1 MRGRP
6 SLRKSGCE
14 CAASQPPDLPE
25 LEASSCFGGAWS
37 PLLLA
42 IDEPSVREP
51 CAIAHLPDARRLV
64 HLLLSEV
71 HYEVGVPRPP
81 AAAAFKYRVGWNAR
95 LLPVRLRDRLRLAH
109 NGRSSLGMRQIA
121 REGHLRARHGCALV
135 FRQLAAAV
143 QCDSRR
149 RTAAA
154 GCEHD
159 GEHARRA

>member
-1 MRGRP
+1 MPRLDAAARPPSVAAHDAVENPPQRSNADESGIRGVDAAALRPRGRTAYVVCSEPRRENALVGRP

-14 CAASQPPDLPE
+14 CAASQRPDLPE
-25 LEASSCFGGAWS
+25 LEASSCFSGAWS

-81 AAAAFKYRVGWNAR
+81 AAAAFKYRVG
-95 LLPVRLRDRLRLAH
+95 
-109 NGRSSLGMRQIA
+109 
-121 REGHLRARHGCALV
+121 
-135 FRQLAAAV
+135 
-143 QCDSRR
+143 
-149 RTAAA
+149 
-154 GCEHD
+154 
-159 GEHARRA
+159 

>member
-14 CAASQPPDLPE
+14 CAASQASDLPE

-42 IDEPSVREP
+42 IDELSVREP
-51 CAIAHLPDARRLV
+51 CAIAHLPDAHRLV

-109 NGRSSLGMRQIA
+109 NGRSSLGMR
-121 REGHLRARHGCALV
+121 
-135 FRQLAAAV
+135 
-143 QCDSRR
+143 
-149 RTAAA
+149 
-154 GCEHD
+154 
-159 GEHARRA
+159 